1 VGDPSAQFRQTG
13 RWVVVA
19 LILSALIVGIW
30 FRFYHLDRKVYWID
44 EVFTSLRIAGYTLAE
59 VKAEPRPLD
68 AQQWRQFQT
77 VGPDRTFSEFRRALL
92 DDIHPPLY
100 FTGARWWALWL
111 GSSVWDVRCFSA
123 VISLLAFPCLHWLC
137 RELFDSQAVS
147 WTALVLL
154 ALSPF
159 HVLYAQEA
167 RSYSLWMVTLLL
179 SSAALL
185 RALRVGSKLAWALY
199 GVAILLALYTHWL
212 SVMLIPGHGLY
223 VWATSGERA
232 GRTAVSFGLAVGL
245 AAVGLAPWLA
255 MMDRVP
261 GPVFTR
267 RAIPVVTFA
276 ERSLM
281 NVSSVFFD
289 PQVGRPGV
297 LFDVYGRDV
306 GLRWT
311 EPSTYVIVLIAVLAA
326 YALRALYR
334 ETPRRVWMFVFVL
347 IGVCVVFLGGPD
359 LVRGGQ
365 RSTTGRFLIPAYIG
379 IQLAVASCLAPR
391 ITGATESAGSRWA
404 WRLVLA
410 VLVSVGFLS
419 CSVSSQAVAW
429 WNKYESSYLPDV
441 TRVINSNASPLVLVG
456 SPIPLLVLSH
466 VVHTGVMLQLTGPV
480 FMPPPTRF
488 DNIFVHYPQQP
499 QFAES
504 LAARTG
510 YRMTLANAPARFWRI
525 ERVN

>member
-1 VGDPSAQFRQTG
+1 MNDPSTQCRRVG
-13 RWVVVA
+13 PWVTVA
-19 LILSALIVGIW
+19 LILIALVIGTW
-30 FRFYHLDRKVYWID
+30 FRFYQLDRKVYWID
-44 EVFTSLRIAGYTLAE
+44 EAYTSLRIAGYTLAE
-59 VKAEPRPLD
+59 IKTERTPLD
-68 AQQWRQFQT
+68 AQEWRRFHKVST
-77 VGPDRTFSEFRRALL
+77 DRSFAQFRRALL

-100 FTGARWWALWL
+100 FIGARWWALWL
-111 GSSVWDVRCFSA
+111 GSSVWDVRCLSA
-123 VISLLAFPCLHWLC
+123 AISLLAFPCLYWLC
-137 RELFDSQAVS
+137 RELFDSRAVA

-199 GVAILLALYTHWL
+199 GVAIMLALYTHWL

-223 VWATSGERA
+223 VWMTSGERA

-245 AAVGLAPWLA
+245 AAVGLAPWFA
-255 MMDRVP
+255 MMHRIP
-261 GPVFTR
+261 SPVFTR
-267 RAIPVVTFA
+267 RAIPVVTFV
-276 ERSLM
+276 ERWLM

-311 EPSTYVIVLIAVLAA
+311 EPSTYVIALIAVLVV
-326 YALRALYR
+326 YALGALYR
-334 ETPRRVWMFVFVL
+334 ETPRRVWMFVLVL

-365 RSTTGRFLIPAYIG
+365 RSTTGRFLTPAYIG
-379 IQLAVASCLAPR
+379 IQLAVAHCLAAR
-391 ITGATESAGSRWA
+391 IKGIRESAGSRWA
-404 WRLVLA
+404 WRLVFA
-410 VLVSVGFLS
+410 MLVSAGFLS

-441 TRVINSNASPLVLVG
+441 AGVINNSPSPLVLVG
-456 SPIPLLVLSH
+456 SPIPLLGLSYM
-466 VVHTGVMLQLTGPV
+466 VHPGVMLQLTESL
-480 FMPPPTRF
+480 FTPPPTRF
-488 DNIFVHYPQQP
+488 ADMFVYYPQQP

-504 LAARTG
+504 LEARTG
-510 YRMTLANAPARFWRI
+510 YRMTLVNAPARFWRI
-525 ERVN
+525 ERVD